1 MGALYED
8 DAVRVPRLSLLLHR
22 LDRGREARPQDNR
35 VKESTVKEMEIDI
48 KMATVPM
55 DPTKKFYQAYIN
67 PYNYFSYERVYQ
79 GHVYHP
85 KPTSR
90 LLCLSKHVPECLE
103 RPLLYFLYLPIF
115 F

>member
-8 DAVRVPRLSLLLHR
+8 DAVHLFCIPPLLHR
-22 LDRGREARPQDNR
+22 LGRNRKARAQDDW
-35 VKESTVKEMEIDI
+35 VKESIVKEMEIDI
-48 KMATVPM
+48 KMITVPM

-79 GHVYHP
+79 GHVYRP